1 MPPVKCDVK
10 VKLGREEDAEESE
23 EDTTG
28 KNVVKVKDE
37 PVGKNEIFLRSATIK
52 GDSELKVKTTLDEEK
67 EPTSSLRKNEDK
79 KPAAAASASKRKV
92 SFCVC
97 CVCAFSYKLL
107 TSLSLLLIS

>member
-23 EDTTG
+23 EDTTA

-52 GDSELKVKTTLDEEK
+52 GDSELKVKTSLDEEK
-67 EPTSSLRKNEDK
+67 ESTSSLRKNEDK

-92 SFCVC
+92 SFFVC
-97 CVCAFSYKLL
+97 CICAFSYKLL
-107 TSLSLLLIS
+107 TSLSLILIS